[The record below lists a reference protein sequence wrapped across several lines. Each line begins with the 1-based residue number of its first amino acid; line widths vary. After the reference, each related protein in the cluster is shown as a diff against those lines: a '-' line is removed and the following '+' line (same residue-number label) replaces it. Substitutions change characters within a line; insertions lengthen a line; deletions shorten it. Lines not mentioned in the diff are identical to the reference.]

1 MILNNLSS
9 QRSRSI
15 SRAALTVKISDTIQ
29 LPPAIL
35 LRDRQPLRII
45 QSFKTFR
52 ETLRRHKQVLND
64 RRNPHLTTNLR
75 RRLHRI
81 YLSQNR
87 LHPVKIIRHI
97 NFSRIQPLLLAPRKH
112 ECQYHRSRHPYN
124 STGQCLCPA
133 ALFTWFQDIARLGK
147 SLHSPFPLM

>member
-15 SRAALTVKISDTIQ
+15 GRAALPVKIPDTIQ

-35 LRDRQPLRII
+35 LRDRQPLRVI

-52 ETLRRHKQVLND
+52 ETLRRPKQVLND
-64 RRNPHLTTNLR
+64 CRNPHLATNFR
-75 RRLHRI
+75 RRFHRI

-87 LHPVKIIRHI
+87 LHPIKIIRHI
-97 NFSRIQPLLLAPRKH
+97 HFSRIQPLLFAPRKH
-112 ECQYHRSRHPYN
+112 ECQYHRSRYPHN
-124 STGQCLCPA
+124 SIGQCLCPA
-133 ALFTWFQDIARLGK
+133 
-147 SLHSPFPLM
+147 